1 MGKRGPAP
9 KPAEIRIL
17 EGNRGRLPINDN
29 RPRPTGKASC
39 PKHLPLDAKREWR
52 RIVGSLPPGMV
63 TAADVP
69 LLAAFCVAWA
79 LHKEASA
86 HIQAES
92 AVILSKNEQP
102 YQNPWL
108 SILNRQAEIMAKL
121 GSRFGLS
128 PSDRNGIKLPEKPKS
143 GKWAP
148 GLIG

>member
-1 MGKRGPAP
+1 
-9 KPAEIRIL
+9 
-17 EGNRGRLPINDN
+17 
-29 RPRPTGKASC
+29 
-39 PKHLPLDAKREWR
+39 
-52 RIVGSLPPGMV
+52 MV

-69 LLAAFCVAWA
+69 LLAAFCEAWA

-86 HIQAES
+86 MVHDLG
-92 AVILSKNEQP
+92 AVIATAQGNLI
-102 YQNPWL
+102 QNPWL
-108 SILNRQAEIMAKL
+108 SILNRQAEIMAKV